1 MPMHIGGND
10 TVYLA
15 LRVLKGAH
23 RATFSHSVGTARV
36 ALKLAA
42 KLNPGLDLATNDI
55 KDAAL
60 FHDIGKLFVPVH
72 ILEKD
77 GTLTIEEKEHI
88 LPHPVWGEQILLE
101 SADPR
106 VRNLARFVREHHELA
121 DGSGYPA
128 GLTLD
133 EIAPASRVINIADRF
148 AALTENRPY
157 RKALTPEFAIEFLQ
171 ADIRDFF
178 GLEAAKV
185 VDVLAGFRTKALP
198 GQIRDAGT
206 FLAPAPALLQ
216 PEQAL
221 ARQGAGKREES
232 PAWPQGPGFFP
243 AHYLQVR

>member
-1 MPMHIGGND
+1 MSMHIAGKD
-10 TVYLA
+10 TVYFA
-15 LRVLKGAH
+15 LRALKSAH
-23 RATFSHSVGTARV
+23 RATFSHSVRTARV
-36 ALKLAA
+36 AVKLAA
-42 KLNPGLDLATNDI
+42 KLYPGLYLAINDI

-77 GTLTIEEKEHI
+77 GALTILEREHVV
-88 LPHPVWGEQILLE
+88 PHPIWGEQILLE

-133 EIAPASRVINIADRF
+133 EIAPVSRVINIADRF

-157 RKALTPEFAIEFLQ
+157 RKALVPEFAIEFLR
-171 ADIRDFF
+171 ADIGHFF

-185 VDVLAGFRTKALP
+185 VDVLAGFRSKALP
-198 GQIRDAGT
+198 GQTHDAGT
-206 FLAPAPALLQ
+206 SQAPAPALLQ
-216 PEQAL
+216 AELEL
-221 ARQGAGKREES
+221 ARLRARIREEG
-232 PAWPQGPGFFP
+232 PAWPQGLGFSP
-243 AHYLQVR
+243 ASNFQVR

>member
-1 MPMHIGGND
+1 MSMHIAGKD
-10 TVYLA
+10 TVYIA
-15 LRVLKGAH
+15 LRALKSAH
-23 RATFSHSVGTARV
+23 RATFSHSVRTARV
-36 ALKLAA
+36 AAKLAA
-42 KLNPGLDLATNDI
+42 KLNPRLNLATNDI

-77 GTLTIEEKEHI
+77 GALTILEREHI
-88 LPHPVWGEQILLE
+88 VPHPIWGEQILLE

-133 EIAPASRVINIADRF
+133 EIAPVSRVINIADRF

-157 RKALTPEFAIEFLQ
+157 RKALVPEFAIEFLR
-171 ADIRDFF
+171 ADIGHFF

-185 VDVLAGFRTKALP
+185 VDVLAGFRAKALP
-198 GQIRDAGT
+198 QTRDAGT
-206 FLAPAPALLQ
+206 FLVAPALLQ
-216 PEQAL
+216 PELELVRQR
-221 ARQGAGKREES
+221 ARTREEG
-232 PAWPQGPGFFP
+232 PAWPQGLGFSP
-243 AHYLQVR
+243 ASNFQAR